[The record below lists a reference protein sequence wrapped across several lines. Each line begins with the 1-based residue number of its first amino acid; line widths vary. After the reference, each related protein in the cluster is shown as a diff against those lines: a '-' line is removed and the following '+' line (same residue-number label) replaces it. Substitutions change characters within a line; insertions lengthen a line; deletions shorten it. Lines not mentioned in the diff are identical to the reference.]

1 MRILGLILMFT
12 VSIWASRTSEIVALV
27 DLPVSNQFVPF
38 SVIAPTDYNSE
49 FVRFVHPVNGKSAVA
64 KVVKKEGDSFKVS
77 SIMAE
82 VIGLGDVAEATLIVE
97 KVY

>member
-1 MRILGLILMFT
+1 M
-12 VSIWASRTSEIVALV
+12 
-27 DLPVSNQFVPF
+27 
-38 SVIAPTDYNSE
+38 IAPTDYNSE

-64 KVVKKEGDSFKVS
+64 KVVKEGDSFKVS

-82 VIGLGDVAEATLIVE
+82 VIGLGDVAEAKLIVE